1 MPIFDTRKKV
11 YLTARLNDTARIQR
25 VVTQIVSGAIIQLLV
40 VVVSITFLFT
50 YSGTIA
56 VSTLVI
62 SPIFFV
68 LAFLYRHQILTK
80 QNVVM
85 QGNALTEANYISTI
99 QGIGAIKNHNQQSD
113 FAKQNEQ
120 VYGGYQEAILQ
131 LGKLQIKIS
140 LLVNVSS
147 NLFLMVLLAYGSSLV
162 LSGQMKAGELMA
174 TLSLAGGIL
183 PGVAGLALLSIPL
196 SEAMV
201 AIDRMYEFTGLE
213 TEDDSEKDNTIPLT
227 IASLQVNNL
236 SFRFPG
242 RGPLLKNIN
251 LSIEKGEIIG
261 LIGENGCGK
270 STLVQLLLKHYRPGS
285 GFISINNGTNI
296 QSIANKVWRT
306 TCSVVPQ
313 HVHLFNGTILQN
325 IAFGDAGQNSSKVLE
340 FLDKNGFASLL
351 NTLPQGVYTLI
362 GDEGMNLSGG
372 QRQLVGI
379 ARALYANPQFLIL
392 DESTSAMDMLTEQ
405 FVINLLEKLRPDM
418 GVIFITHRLHILK
431 QTCQRI
437 CIMQQGTIPL
447 VGTHEELMQS
457 SNLYSRY
464 WEQLLWKVPSKIV
477 LP

>member
-1 MPIFDTRKKV
+1 MKYFFPRLLHLPMPFFDSRKIGD
-11 YLTARLNDTARIQR
+11 LTARLNDTARIQR

-183 PGVAGLALLSIPL
+183 PGVAGLA
-196 SEAMV
+196 
-201 AIDRMYEFTGLE
+201 
-213 TEDDSEKDNTIPLT
+213 
-227 IASLQVNNL
+227 
-236 SFRFPG
+236 
-242 RGPLLKNIN
+242 
-251 LSIEKGEIIG
+251 
-261 LIGENGCGK
+261 
-270 STLVQLLLKHYRPGS
+270 
-285 GFISINNGTNI
+285 
-296 QSIANKVWRT
+296 
-306 TCSVVPQ
+306 
-313 HVHLFNGTILQN
+313 
-325 IAFGDAGQNSSKVLE
+325 
-340 FLDKNGFASLL
+340 
-351 NTLPQGVYTLI
+351 
-362 GDEGMNLSGG
+362 
-372 QRQLVGI
+372 
-379 ARALYANPQFLIL
+379 
-392 DESTSAMDMLTEQ
+392 
-405 FVINLLEKLRPDM
+405 
-418 GVIFITHRLHILK
+418 
-431 QTCQRI
+431 
-437 CIMQQGTIPL
+437 
-447 VGTHEELMQS
+447 
-457 SNLYSRY
+457 
-464 WEQLLWKVPSKIV
+464 
-477 LP
+477 